1 MVSFLAA
8 MPHRGSKETILSE
21 SRDVAKR
28 KKDSMT
34 AIFPLYWY
42 KSAHHE
48 IRDFY
53 AHMALMDERRF
64 ARYFC
69 RYIGILLGN
78 ILYIIKIFGQNK
90 KARVASFLHL
100 RAVFYLDPV

>member
-1 MVSFLAA
+1 
-8 MPHRGSKETILSE
+8 
-21 SRDVAKR
+21 
-28 KKDSMT
+28 MT
-34 AIFPLYWY
+34 AIFLLYWD

-69 RYIGILLGN
+69 RYIGILPSN
-78 ILYIIKIFGQNK
+78 IPYIIKIFGQIK
-90 KARVASFLHL
+90 RRVSQGSCAYAQFFLSILPKL
-100 RAVFYLDPV
+100 R